1 MNMYYFAILSPD
13 DINTQALKW
22 KQYFK
27 DKFDCSAALRS
38 PAHITLIP
46 PFWMMPES
54 EPDLINAISE
64 FSQTAVSFEIQ
75 LKDFSAF
82 KPKVI
87 FVDIP
92 ENEYLRQLHDSF
104 NEFIIAKEKF
114 PVKKDG
120 RPFHPHITLATRDL
134 FKKAF
139 FEAWEKFDAMK
150 FEATCRVTGISLLKH
165 NKKNWEVIFTSSF
178 PV

>member
-1 MNMYYFAILSPD
+1 MYFIAILAPEE
-13 DINTQALKW
+13 INKQVLKW
-22 KQYFK
+22 KHYFK
-27 DKFDCSAALRS
+27 EKFDCSAALKS

-46 PFWMMPES
+46 PFWMNPES
-54 EPDLINAISE
+54 ETDLINAISE
-64 FSQTAVSFEIQ
+64 FCQTACSFEIY

-92 ENEYLRQLHDSF
+92 ENENLKKLHDSF
-104 NEFIIAKEKF
+104 NEFILSKNKF
-114 PVKKDG
+114 PIKKDD

-139 FEAWEKFDAMK
+139 FEAWEKFASMK
-150 FEATCRVTGISLLKH
+150 FEASWLATGISLLKH
-165 NKKNWEVIFTSSF
+165 NQQNWEIIFTSGFSE
-178 PV
+178 